1 MAQSFYRWIMAHL
14 AWLETSARSSTWR
27 AAGWRREGDGRAAAR
42 GWREVG
48 LVSAAPGRRDE
59 RTMARGLRRECDR
72 KAQGK
77 ARAEKG
83 MAGKARIAEKSAGTD
98 G

>member
-1 MAQSFYRWIMAHL
+1 MAAERGQ
-14 AWLETSARSSTWR
+14 
-27 AAGWRREGDGRAAAR
+27 REGDGRAAAR

-48 LVSAAPGRRDE
+48 LASAARGRRGE
-59 RTMARGLRRECDR
+59 RAVARGLRRECGR

-83 MAGKARIAEKSAGTD
+83 MAGKARIAEKSAGAD